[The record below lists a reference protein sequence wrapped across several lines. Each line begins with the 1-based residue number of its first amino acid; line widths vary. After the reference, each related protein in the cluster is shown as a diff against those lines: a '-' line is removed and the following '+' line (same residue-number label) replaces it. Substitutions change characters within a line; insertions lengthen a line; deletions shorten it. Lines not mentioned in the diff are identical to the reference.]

1 MRQSHF
7 WAAMGAAV
15 GRLVLPAGQPLGLAL
30 FLLLGGFTLLA
41 PRRIP
46 LLPLMLP
53 PLPPVR
59 LVMLVR
65 LARLARLAKLT
76 RMHRRP

>member
-30 FLLLGGFTLLA
+30 FLLLGGLYAIGAA
-41 PRRIP
+41 PRRAAY
-46 LLPLMLP
+46 
-53 PLPPVR
+53 R
-59 LVMLVR
+59 YCR
-65 LARLARLAKLT
+65 
-76 RMHRRP
+76 